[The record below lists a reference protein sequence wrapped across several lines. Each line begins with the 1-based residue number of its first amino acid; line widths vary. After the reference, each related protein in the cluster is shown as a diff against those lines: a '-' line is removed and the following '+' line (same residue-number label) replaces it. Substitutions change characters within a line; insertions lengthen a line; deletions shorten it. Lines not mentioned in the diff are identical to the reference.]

1 MAKRKM
7 TFDEYDA
14 LCERLAELP
23 FRPGGYWPE
32 KKEIDSLNTKSEKD
46 LDFLIWLVE
55 ENPAPE
61 NEKDK
66 ETKRYINKI
75 LREVI
80 ELT

>member
-14 LCERLAELP
+14 LCERLHNFP
-23 FRPGGYWPE
+23 FHPDGYWPE
-32 KKEIDSLNTKSEKD
+32 IDEIKTLNYKNEKD

-55 ENPAPE
+55 ENPEPE

-66 ETKRYINKI
+66 KIKKYINKI
-75 LREVI
+75 LRETLV
-80 ELT
+80 LS